1 MTKARAALALVVVL
15 AGALG
20 LAAAHDLRAWDDA
33 LDRGDARFAATP
45 ATATWRADTWLPEGI
60 SRRALALDDDLAL
73 RRAEQAYAVARATPR
88 GLDNGARQARVRATA
103 ELALADAAAVG
114 SGEQSSRAGNLL
126 GVLVATGDEG
136 ADASVGERRAGEL
149 FEAAIRADAENGYA
163 KYNLELLLRRIR
175 VVGTRE
181 GTGSGAGDR
190 GASRRGA
197 GSGTPGSGY

>member
-1 MTKARAALALVVVL
+1 MSEARAALALVVLLVGL
-15 AGALG
+15 AG
-20 LAAAHDLRAWDDA
+20 LAFAHDLRAWNEA
-33 LDRGDARFAATP
+33 LDRGDARFGVAP
-45 ATATWRADTWLPEGI
+45 ATARWHADTWLPGRI
-60 SRRALALDDDLAL
+60 SRQALALDDDLAL
-73 RRAEQAYAVARATPR
+73 RRGEQAYAVARATPR

-103 ELALADAAAVG
+103 ELALADAVAVG
-114 SGEQSSRAGNLL
+114 SHEQSSRAGNLL

-149 FEAAIRADAENGYA
+149 FEAAVRADAENTDA

-181 GTGSGAGDR
+181 GTGSGSGDR

-197 GSGTPGSGY
+197 GSGTAGSGY